1 MVKVER
7 TPTPPAS
14 LIIEKQ
20 KASGSYTQPD
30 VIEQLSQDFHNKCYL
45 CEIVPPHGI
54 EVEHL
59 RPHCGNKDR
68 KFDWDNL
75 FLACT
80 HCNSMKNQGKYH
92 DMILDCCKVEPELV
106 LDYQLAADG
115 HVRVCPSGQASAKEA
130 VLTADLLTACFE
142 HTNTGIREQEC
153 KIRKDELSITMNS
166 LYKQLGDYQKT
177 TSNKS
182 LRTLRG
188 MLSRTYKFAGFTRA
202 YVRAHLE
209 TYPDLAE
216 YVQLQS

>member
-14 LIIEKQ
+14 LAIEKQ

-30 VIEQLSQDFHNKCYL
+30 VIRQLSQDFHNKCYL
-45 CEIVPPHGI
+45 CEISPPHGI

-59 RPHCGNKDR
+59 KPHGGDADR

-80 HCNSMKNQGKYH
+80 HCNSMKNQDKYH
-92 DMILDCCKVEPELV
+92 DMILDCCKIDPEDV
-106 LDYQLAADG
+106 LDFRLTDG
-115 HVRVCPSGQASAKEA
+115 HVHVSPSAQAPEKEA

-153 KIRKDELSITMNS
+153 KIRKDDLSRTMDS

-177 TSNKS
+177 ASNKS

-216 YVQLQS
+216 YVRLQ

>member
-14 LIIEKQ
+14 LAIEKK

-30 VIEQLSQDFHNKCYL
+30 VIRQLSQDFHHKCYL
-45 CEIVPPHGI
+45 CEISPPHGI

-59 RPHCGNKDR
+59 RPHGGDVDR
-68 KFDWDNL
+68 KFDWNNL

-80 HCNSMKNQGKYH
+80 HCNSMKNQDKYH
-92 DMILDCCKVEPELV
+92 DMILDCCTMEPESV
-106 LDYQLAADG
+106 LDYRLADG
-115 HVRVCPSGQASAKEA
+115 HVYVRPSAQIPEKEA

-142 HTNTGIREQEC
+142 RTNTGIREEEC
-153 KIRKDELSITMNS
+153 KIRKDELSKTMDT
-166 LYKQLGDYQKT
+166 LYKQLGDYRKT
-177 TSNKS
+177 ASNKS

-216 YVQLQS
+216 YVQLQ